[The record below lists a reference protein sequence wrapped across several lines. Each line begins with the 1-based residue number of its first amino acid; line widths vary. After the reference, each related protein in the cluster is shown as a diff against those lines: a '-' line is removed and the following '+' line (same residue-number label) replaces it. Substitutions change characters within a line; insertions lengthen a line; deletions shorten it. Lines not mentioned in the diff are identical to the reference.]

1 MDSRMNRVRIGVIGL
16 GSIGIFHTRYF
27 AEGKIPRA
35 TLTAVCDLNRKALRP
50 FEPPVATFTDSRDLI
65 RSGLV
70 DAVLIATPQ
79 SLHADIGIDALKQGL
94 HVLVEKPLARHIA
107 EARRLFAAHKSRN
120 QVFAIMFNQRA
131 DPRHRWIRDAIAAG
145 SIGALQ
151 RIHLVMTEWFRTNA
165 YYVSAGW
172 RGTWE
177 GEGGGILMNQYAHHL
192 DLLQWMCGMPKRVRA
207 FCGIGKHHPIEVEDE
222 VTAYFE
228 YKNGATGVFVGST
241 GEAPGTNRF
250 EIAGDLGRIV
260 LEGGKL
266 TLTRNAVS
274 AARFRRTSRE
284 PMAKPAARQTT
295 IRSPR
300 TAESHQVLT
309 RNFVDAILD
318 GAPLIAPAEEGLGSL
333 ELANAMIY
341 SSFTGRTAELPLNAG
356 AYQSFLNRR
365 IRAH

>member
-1 MDSRMNRVRIGVIGL
+1 V
-16 GSIGIFHTRYF
+16 
-27 AEGKIPRA
+27 
-35 TLTAVCDLNRKALRP
+35 
-50 FEPPVATFTDSRDLI
+50 
-65 RSGLV
+65 
-70 DAVLIATPQ
+70 
-79 SLHADIGIDALKQGL
+79 
-94 HVLVEKPLARHIA
+94 A
-107 EARRLFAAHKSRN
+107 EARRLVAAHKNRK

-145 SIGALQ
+145 TIGSLQ
-151 RIHLVMTEWFRTNA
+151 RVNLVMTEWFRTNA
-165 YYVSAGW
+165 YYRSAGW

-207 FCGIGKHHPIEVEDE
+207 FCGIGKRHPIEVEDE

-260 LEGGKL
+260 LEGGKVI
-266 TLTRNAVS
+266 LTRNAVS
-274 AARFRRTSRE
+274 AARFLKTSRE

-300 TAESHQVLT
+300 TAELHQALT
-309 RNFVDAILD
+309 QNFVDAILA
-318 GAPLIAPAEEGLGSL
+318 GKPLIAPAEEGLRSL

-341 SSFTGRTAELPLNAG
+341 SSFTGNTEELPLNTG
-356 AYQSFLNRR
+356 AYQSFLHKCLRT
-365 IRAH
+365 H

>member
-1 MDSRMNRVRIGVIGL
+1 MNRVRIGVIGL
-16 GSIGIFHTRYF
+16 GSIGNFHTRYL

-35 TLTAVCDLNRKALRP
+35 TLAAVCDPNRKALRP
-50 FEPPVATFTDSRDLI
+50 FEPRAASFTASTALI

-70 DAVLIATPQ
+70 DAVLISTPQ
-79 SLHADIGIDALKQGL
+79 SLHADIGIDALRNGL
-94 HVLVEKPLARHIA
+94 HVLVEKPLARHIG
-107 EARRLFAAHKSRN
+107 EAQKLVAAHKSRK

-131 DPRHRWIRDAIAAG
+131 DPRHRWIRDAIAKG
-145 SIGALQ
+145 TIGTLQ
-151 RIHLVMTEWFRTNA
+151 RVHLVMTEWFRTNA
-165 YYVSAGW
+165 YYESAGW

-207 FCGIGKHHPIEVEDE
+207 FCGIGRHHPIEVEDE

-228 YKNGATGVFVGST
+228 YKSDATGVFVGST
-241 GEAPGTNRF
+241 GEAPGTNRL
-250 EIAGDLGRIV
+250 EIAGDRGRIA

-274 AARFRRTSRE
+274 AARFRRSSRK
-284 PMAKPAARQTT
+284 PMAKPASRKTT
-295 IRSPR
+295 IRTPCA
-300 TAESHQVLT
+300 AELHQVLT

-318 GAPLIAPAEEGLGSL
+318 GAPLIAPAEEGLRSL

-341 SSFTGRTAELPLNAG
+341 SSFTERTEELPLNAR
-356 AYQSFLNRR
+356 AYQSFLRQR
-365 IRAH
+365 LRTH

>member
-1 MDSRMNRVRIGVIGL
+1 MNRVRVGVIGL
-16 GSIGIFHTRYF
+16 GSIGNFHTRYL

-35 TLTAVCDLNRKALRP
+35 TLTAVCDVNRKALQPYKPRAA
-50 FEPPVATFTDSRDLI
+50 VFTDSSNLI

-79 SLHADIGIDALKQGL
+79 SLHTDIGIDALRNGL
-94 HVLVEKPLARHIA
+94 NVLVEKPLARHMA
-107 EARRLFAAHKSRN
+107 EARRLVAAHKGRK
-120 QVFAIMFNQRA
+120 QVFAVMFNQRA
-131 DPRHRWIRDAIAAG
+131 DPRHLWIRDAIAKG
-145 SIGALQ
+145 TIGALQ

-165 YYVSAGW
+165 YYESAGW

-207 FCGIGKHHPIEVEDE
+207 FCGIGRHHPIEVEDE

-250 EIAGDLGRIV
+250 EIAGDRGRIV
-260 LEGGKL
+260 LEGGRL
-266 TLTRNAVS
+266 ILTRNTVS
-274 AARFRRTSRE
+274 AAQFRATSRM
-284 PMAKPAARQTT
+284 PMAKPATRQAT
-295 IRSPR
+295 IRTPR
-300 TAESHQVLT
+300 PGELHQVLT
-309 RNFVDAILD
+309 RNFVDAILTS
-318 GAPLIAPAEEGLGSL
+318 APLIAPAEQGLRSL

-341 SSFTGRTAELPLNAG
+341 SSFTGRTAELPLNAK
-356 AYQSFLNRR
+356 AYQSFLCRR
-365 IRAH
+365 LRTH